1 MNKKQNKKRKTTSS
15 YKKNFLFKSF
25 GLGTILLTAFSVFS
39 SGFSS
44 WVFVKEG
51 LESINGNIEVE
62 DTLGISTFINI
73 DETLVRPLVEITPN
87 GLVIDDETIENDT
100 YEFMFDAPFAFTL
113 DYEKL
118 YPFLTNLNEVNLKVT
133 LKNKIVKVGTT
144 NFRLFQ
150 NIYLSSNVSV
160 IATPSV
166 DLVGLNKETGKYDGV
181 FSDGY
186 SFVTTITFEKPELT
200 ADNKSIRFEVGYLF
214 DFSAYSTDPAVFTA
228 HIYNEFPEDNPFQ
241 FIFEVGMSI

>member
-62 DTLGISTFINI
+62 DTLTFINI

-87 GLVIDDETIENDT
+87 GLVIDETIE
-100 YEFMFDAPFAFTL
+100 FMFHAPFAFTL
-113 DYEKL
+113 DYKKL
-118 YPFLTNLNEVNLKVT
+118 YPFLTNLDEVNLKVT
-133 LKNKIVKVGTT
+133 LKNKIVKVGPT
-144 NFRLFQ
+144 NFQLFQ
-150 NIYLSSNVSV
+150 KKYLSSNVSV

-166 DLVGLNKETGKYDGV
+166 DLVGLNEKTGKYDGE

-186 SFVTTITFEKPELT
+186 SFVTTITFKKPELT

-214 DFSAYSTDPAVFTA
+214 DFSAYSTDPYPAVFTA
-228 HIYNEFPEDNPFQ
+228 QIYNEFPEDNPFQ